1 MRNWQIPLNVTLG
14 KLAMQHKCRLT
25 YVGQDRAAIEELAS
39 RFDYGDF
46 VVETIDPIERGI
58 DGGGEEVDGPL
69 NLWPASDWYRVVLLD
84 IDVLASSGM
93 KLFARL
99 RAENAG
105 IPVILVA
112 KRDSTRLTQQSLSGM
127 HGADA
132 LVFKPLST
140 APTLEDVVSDAFR
153 RLDRWQ
159 ETLSILE
166 ERQKSCATR

>member
-1 MRNWQIPLNVTLG
+1 VTLG
-14 KLAMQHKCRLT
+14 KLAMQRKCRLT
-25 YVGQDRAAIEELAS
+25 YVGQDRAATEELAS

-46 VVETIDPIERGI
+46 VVEAIDPIERGI
-58 DGGGEEVDGPL
+58 FGGSEEAADAPL

-84 IDVLASSGM
+84 IDVYRSAVM
-93 KLFARL
+93 KLFARM

-105 IPVILVA
+105 IPIVIVA
-112 KRDSTRLTQQSLSGM
+112 KRDSTRLTQQSLSWM

-166 ERQKSCATR
+166 ERQKSCAAV